1 MKQLWPIL
9 GVFVAVGI
17 EVFRGPPL
25 AVFVISIL
33 SIFLLVG
40 VLGIATEKLAG
51 KLGQTVGGLLN
62 ASMSNLAELIIGTVA
77 LVNGYATVAKA
88 SITGSILA
96 NLLLGLG
103 LAIVVGDLRHGNLR
117 FESAH
122 LRSSSSM
129 LMLCSFCF
137 IVPAVFN
144 LGTPDGTRDL
154 SLEMSL
160 VLLAVYFVNV
170 FGTIFSKSSG
180 ITSNGGESSDNE
192 EEKFEDEHPQESM
205 GQVIMVMIVAA
216 IGLGFASETMANALE
231 PTSELLGL
239 SETFSGLIFLGAV
252 GSLGEIISG
261 TRFARKGQSGLLLA
275 STMGTTIQTV
285 LVVAP
290 LLVII
295 GRLIG
300 QPMDLAFTSFEV
312 VSIVLAS
319 VITRELV
326 QDGKA
331 NWFEGVLLIAT
342 YIIIAIGYFHLP
354 N

>member
-9 GVFVAVGI
+9 GVILAVGI
-17 EVFRGPPL
+17 EVFHGPSIV
-25 AVFVISIL
+25 VFVISIL

-40 VLGIATEKLAG
+40 VLGVATEKLAG

-62 ASMSNLAELIIGTVA
+62 ASLSNLPELIIGTVA
-77 LVNGYATVAKA
+77 LVNGYSTVAKA

-103 LAIVVGDLRHGNLR
+103 LAIVVGDIRHGNLR

-170 FGTIFSKSSG
+170 FGTIFSKRKEG
-180 ITSNGGESSDNE
+180 HGLEDGEIR
-192 EEKFEDEHPQESM
+192 DEHPGESI
-205 GQVIMVMIVAA
+205 GQVTMVMLVAA

-231 PTSELLGL
+231 PTSDLLGL

-275 STMGTTIQTV
+275 STMGTTIQIV

-342 YIIIAIGYFHLP
+342 YLIIAIGYFHLP
-354 N
+354 D

>member
-9 GVFVAVGI
+9 GVILAVGI
-17 EVFRGPPL
+17 EVFHGPSIV
-25 AVFVISIL
+25 VFVISIL

-40 VLGIATEKLAG
+40 VLGVATEKLAG

-62 ASMSNLAELIIGTVA
+62 ASLSNLPELIIGTVA
-77 LVNGYATVAKA
+77 LVNGYSTVAKA

-103 LAIVVGDLRHGNLR
+103 LAIVVGDIRHGNLR

-137 IVPAVFN
+137 I
-144 LGTPDGTRDL
+144 
-154 SLEMSL
+154 
-160 VLLAVYFVNV
+160 YFVNV
-170 FGTIFSKSSG
+170 FGTIFSKRKEG
-180 ITSNGGESSDNE
+180 HGLEDGEIR
-192 EEKFEDEHPQESM
+192 DEHPGESI
-205 GQVIMVMIVAA
+205 GQVTMVMLVAA

-231 PTSELLGL
+231 PTSDLLGL

-275 STMGTTIQTV
+275 STMGTTIQIV

-354 N
+354 D

>member
-9 GVFVAVGI
+9 GVMLAVGI
-17 EVFRGPPL
+17 EVFHGPSIV
-25 AVFVISIL
+25 VFVISIL

-40 VLGIATEKLAG
+40 VLGVATEKLAG

-62 ASMSNLAELIIGTVA
+62 ASLSNLPELIIGTVA
-77 LVNGYATVAKA
+77 LVNGYSTVAKA

-103 LAIVVGDLRHGNLR
+103 LAIVVGDIRHGNLR

-170 FGTIFSKSSG
+170 FGTIFSKRKEG
-180 ITSNGGESSDNE
+180 HGLEDGEIR
-192 EEKFEDEHPQESM
+192 DEHPGESIV
-205 GQVIMVMIVAA
+205 QVSLVMLVAA

-275 STMGTTIQTV
+275 STMGTTIQIV

-295 GRLIG
+295 GRFIG

-354 N
+354 D

>member
-1 MKQLWPIL
+1 MKQLWPVLCVIL
-9 GVFVAVGI
+9 AVGI
-17 EVFRGPPL
+17 EVFHGPSIV
-25 AVFVISIL
+25 VFVISIL

-40 VLGIATEKLAG
+40 VLGVATEKLAG

-62 ASMSNLAELIIGTVA
+62 ASLSNLPELIIGTVA
-77 LVNGYATVAKA
+77 LVNGYSTVAKA

-103 LAIVVGDLRHGNLR
+103 LAIVVGDIRHGNLR

-170 FGTIFSKSSG
+170 FGTIFSKRKEG
-180 ITSNGGESSDNE
+180 HGLEDGEIR
-192 EEKFEDEHPQESM
+192 DEHPGESI
-205 GQVIMVMIVAA
+205 GQVTMVMLVAA

-231 PTSELLGL
+231 PTSDLLGL

-275 STMGTTIQTV
+275 STMGTTIQIV

-354 N
+354 D

>member
-9 GVFVAVGI
+9 GVMLAVGI
-17 EVFRGPPL
+17 EVFHGPSIV
-25 AVFVISIL
+25 VFVISIL

-40 VLGIATEKLAG
+40 VLGVATEKLAG

-62 ASMSNLAELIIGTVA
+62 ASLSNLPELIIGTVA
-77 LVNGYATVAKA
+77 LVNGYSTVAKA

-103 LAIVVGDLRHGNLR
+103 LAIVVGDIRHGNLR

-170 FGTIFSKSSG
+170 FGTIFSKRKEG
-180 ITSNGGESSDNE
+180 HGLEGGEIR
-192 EEKFEDEHPQESM
+192 DEHPGESIV
-205 GQVIMVMIVAA
+205 QVSLVMLIAA

-275 STMGTTIQTV
+275 STMGTTIQIV

-295 GRLIG
+295 GRFIG

-354 N
+354 D

>member
-9 GVFVAVGI
+9 GVMLAVGI
-17 EVFRGPPL
+17 EVFHGPSIV
-25 AVFVISIL
+25 VFVISIL

-40 VLGIATEKLAG
+40 VLGVATEKLAG

-62 ASMSNLAELIIGTVA
+62 ASLSNLPELIIGTVA
-77 LVNGYATVAKA
+77 LVNGYSTVAKA

-103 LAIVVGDLRHGNLR
+103 LAIVVGDIRHGNLR

-170 FGTIFSKSSG
+170 FGTIFSKRKEG
-180 ITSNGGESSDNE
+180 HGLEDGEIR
-192 EEKFEDEHPQESM
+192 DEHPGESIV
-205 GQVIMVMIVAA
+205 QVSLVMLVAA

-275 STMGTTIQTV
+275 STMGTTIQIV

-295 GRLIG
+295 GRFIG

-331 NWFEGVLLIAT
+331 NCFEGVLLIAT

-354 N
+354 D

>member
-9 GVFVAVGI
+9 GVILAVGI
-17 EVFRGPPL
+17 EVFHGPSIV
-25 AVFVISIL
+25 VFVISIL

-40 VLGIATEKLAG
+40 VLGVATEKLAG

-62 ASMSNLAELIIGTVA
+62 ASLSNLPELIIGTVA
-77 LVNGYATVAKA
+77 LVNGYSTVAKA

-103 LAIVVGDLRHGNLR
+103 LAIVVGDIRHGNLR

-170 FGTIFSKSSG
+170 FGTIFSKRKEG
-180 ITSNGGESSDNE
+180 HGLEDGEIR
-192 EEKFEDEHPQESM
+192 DEHPGESI
-205 GQVIMVMIVAA
+205 GQVTMVMLVAA

-231 PTSELLGL
+231 PTSDLLGL

-275 STMGTTIQTV
+275 STMGTTIQIV

-354 N
+354 D

>member
-9 GVFVAVGI
+9 GVMLAVGI
-17 EVFRGPPL
+17 EVFHGPSIV
-25 AVFVISIL
+25 VFVISIL

-40 VLGIATEKLAG
+40 VLGVATEKLAG

-62 ASMSNLAELIIGTVA
+62 ASLSNLPELIIGTVA
-77 LVNGYATVAKA
+77 LVNGYSTVAKA

-103 LAIVVGDLRHGNLR
+103 LAIVVGDIRHGNLR

-170 FGTIFSKSSG
+170 FGTIFSKRKEG
-180 ITSNGGESSDNE
+180 HGLEGGEIR
-192 EEKFEDEHPQESM
+192 DEHPGESIV
-205 GQVIMVMIVAA
+205 QVSLVMLVAA

-275 STMGTTIQTV
+275 STMGTTIQIV

-295 GRLIG
+295 GRFIG

-354 N
+354 D

>member
-9 GVFVAVGI
+9 GVMLAVGI
-17 EVFRGPPL
+17 EVFHGPSIV
-25 AVFVISIL
+25 VFVISIL

-40 VLGIATEKLAG
+40 VLGVATEKLAG

-62 ASMSNLAELIIGTVA
+62 ASLSNLPELIIGTVA
-77 LVNGYATVAKA
+77 LVNGYSTVAKA

-103 LAIVVGDLRHGNLR
+103 LAIVVGDIRHGNLR

-122 LRSSSSM
+122 LRTSSSM

-144 LGTPDGTRDL
+144 LGTPEGTRDL

-170 FGTIFSKSSG
+170 LGTIFSKRKEVQG
-180 ITSNGGESSDNE
+180 LEDGEFRDEYPGESIV
-192 EEKFEDEHPQESM
+192 
-205 GQVIMVMIVAA
+205 QVSLVMLVAA

-275 STMGTTIQTV
+275 STMGTTIQIV

-295 GRLIG
+295 GRFIG

-354 N
+354 D

>member
-25 AVFVISIL
+25 VVFVISIL

-170 FGTIFSKSSG
+170 FGTIFSKRKEG
-180 ITSNGGESSDNE
+180 HGLEDGEIR
-192 EEKFEDEHPQESM
+192 DEHPGESI
-205 GQVIMVMIVAA
+205 GQVTMVMLVAA

-231 PTSELLGL
+231 PTSDLLGL

-275 STMGTTIQTV
+275 STMGTTIQIV

-354 N
+354 D

>member
-9 GVFVAVGI
+9 GVILAVGI
-17 EVFRGPPL
+17 EVFHGPPIV
-25 AVFVISIL
+25 VFVISIL

-40 VLGIATEKLAG
+40 VLGVATEKLAG

-77 LVNGYATVAKA
+77 LVNGFSAVAKA

-103 LAIVVGDLRHGNLR
+103 LAIVVGDIRHGNLR
-117 FESAH
+117 FESAR

-170 FGTIFSKSSG
+170 FGTIFSKRAEA
-180 ITSNGGESSDNE
+180 NGLDEDVICDEHQGESISR
-192 EEKFEDEHPQESM
+192 
-205 GQVIMVMIVAA
+205 VVLVMIFAA

-231 PTSELLGL
+231 PTSDLLGL
-239 SETFSGLIFLGAV
+239 SESFSGLIFLGAV

-290 LLVII
+290 MLVII

-354 N
+354 D

>member
-1 MKQLWPIL
+1 LP
-9 GVFVAVGI
+9 
-17 EVFRGPPL
+17 
-25 AVFVISIL
+25 
-33 SIFLLVG
+33 
-40 VLGIATEKLAG
+40 
-51 KLGQTVGGLLN
+51 
-62 ASMSNLAELIIGTVA
+62 ELIIGTVA
-77 LVNGYATVAKA
+77 LVNGYSTVAKA

-103 LAIVVGDLRHGNLR
+103 LAIVVGDIRHGNLR

-170 FGTIFSKSSG
+170 FGTIFSKRKEG
-180 ITSNGGESSDNE
+180 HGLEDGEIR
-192 EEKFEDEHPQESM
+192 DEHPGESI
-205 GQVIMVMIVAA
+205 GQVTMVMLVAA

-231 PTSELLGL
+231 PTSDLLGL

-275 STMGTTIQTV
+275 STMGTTIQIV

-342 YIIIAIGYFHLP
+342 YLIIAIGYFHLP
-354 N
+354 D

>member
-1 MKQLWPIL
+1 LP
-9 GVFVAVGI
+9 
-17 EVFRGPPL
+17 
-25 AVFVISIL
+25 
-33 SIFLLVG
+33 
-40 VLGIATEKLAG
+40 
-51 KLGQTVGGLLN
+51 
-62 ASMSNLAELIIGTVA
+62 ELIIGTVA
-77 LVNGYATVAKA
+77 LVNGYSTVAKA

-103 LAIVVGDLRHGNLR
+103 LAIVVGDIRHGNLR

-170 FGTIFSKSSG
+170 FGTIFSKRKEG
-180 ITSNGGESSDNE
+180 HGLEDGEIR
-192 EEKFEDEHPQESM
+192 DEHPGESI
-205 GQVIMVMIVAA
+205 GQVTMVMLVAA

-231 PTSELLGL
+231 PTSDLLGL

-275 STMGTTIQTV
+275 STMGTTIQIV

-354 N
+354 D

>member
-9 GVFVAVGI
+9 GVILAVGI
-17 EVFRGPPL
+17 EVFHGPSIV
-25 AVFVISIL
+25 VFVISIL

-40 VLGIATEKLAG
+40 VLGVATEKLAG

-62 ASMSNLAELIIGTVA
+62 ASLSNLPELIIGTVA
-77 LVNGYATVAKA
+77 LVNGYSTVAKA

-103 LAIVVGDLRHGNLR
+103 LAIVVGDIRHGNLR

-170 FGTIFSKSSG
+170 FGTIFSKRKEG
-180 ITSNGGESSDNE
+180 HGLEDGEIR
-192 EEKFEDEHPQESM
+192 DEHPGESIV
-205 GQVIMVMIVAA
+205 QVSLVMLVAA

-275 STMGTTIQTV
+275 STMGTTIQIV

-295 GRLIG
+295 GRFIG

-354 N
+354 D

>member
-9 GVFVAVGI
+9 GVILAVGI
-17 EVFRGPPL
+17 EVFHGPSIV
-25 AVFVISIL
+25 VFVISIL

-40 VLGIATEKLAG
+40 VLGVATEKLAG

-62 ASMSNLAELIIGTVA
+62 ASLSNLPELIIGTVA
-77 LVNGYATVAKA
+77 LVNGYSTVAKA

-103 LAIVVGDLRHGNLR
+103 LAIVVGDIRHGNLR

-170 FGTIFSKSSG
+170 FGTIFSKRKEG
-180 ITSNGGESSDNE
+180 HGLEGGEIR
-192 EEKFEDEHPQESM
+192 DEHPGESIV
-205 GQVIMVMIVAA
+205 QVSLVMLVAA

-275 STMGTTIQTV
+275 STMGTTIQIV

-295 GRLIG
+295 GRFIG
-300 QPMDLAFTSFEV
+300 QPMDLALTSFEV

-354 N
+354 D

>member
-9 GVFVAVGI
+9 GVILAVGI
-17 EVFRGPPL
+17 EVFHGPSIV
-25 AVFVISIL
+25 VFVISIL

-40 VLGIATEKLAG
+40 VLGVATEKLAG

-62 ASMSNLAELIIGTVA
+62 ASLSNLPELIIGTVA
-77 LVNGYATVAKA
+77 LVNGYSTVAKA

-103 LAIVVGDLRHGNLR
+103 LAIVVGDIRHGNLR

-170 FGTIFSKSSG
+170 FGTIFSKRKEG
-180 ITSNGGESSDNE
+180 HELEGGEIR
-192 EEKFEDEHPQESM
+192 DEHPGESIV
-205 GQVIMVMIVAA
+205 QVSLVMLIAA

-275 STMGTTIQTV
+275 STMGTTIQIV

-312 VSIVLAS
+312 VSIVLAP

-354 N
+354 D

>member
-1 MKQLWPIL
+1 
-9 GVFVAVGI
+9 
-17 EVFRGPPL
+17 
-25 AVFVISIL
+25 
-33 SIFLLVG
+33 
-40 VLGIATEKLAG
+40 
-51 KLGQTVGGLLN
+51 
-62 ASMSNLAELIIGTVA
+62 
-77 LVNGYATVAKA
+77 
-88 SITGSILA
+88 
-96 NLLLGLG
+96 
-103 LAIVVGDLRHGNLR
+103 
-117 FESAH
+117 
-122 LRSSSSM
+122 
-129 LMLCSFCF
+129 
-137 IVPAVFN
+137 
-144 LGTPDGTRDL
+144 
-154 SLEMSL
+154 
-160 VLLAVYFVNV
+160 
-170 FGTIFSKSSG
+170 
-180 ITSNGGESSDNE
+180 
-192 EEKFEDEHPQESM
+192 M

-216 IGLGFASETMANALE
+216 LGLGFASETMANALE

-275 STMGTTIQTV
+275 STMGTTIQIV

-354 N
+354 D

>member
-9 GVFVAVGI
+9 GVILAVGI
-17 EVFRGPPL
+17 EVFHGPSIV
-25 AVFVISIL
+25 VFVISIL

-40 VLGIATEKLAG
+40 VLGVATEKLAG

-62 ASMSNLAELIIGTVA
+62 ASLSNLPELIIGTVA
-77 LVNGYATVAKA
+77 LVNGYSTVAKA

-103 LAIVVGDLRHGNLR
+103 LAIVVGDIRHGNLR

-170 FGTIFSKSSG
+170 FGTIFSKRKEG
-180 ITSNGGESSDNE
+180 HGLEGGEIR
-192 EEKFEDEHPQESM
+192 DEHPGESIV
-205 GQVIMVMIVAA
+205 QVSLVMLIAA

-275 STMGTTIQTV
+275 STMGTTIQIV

-354 N
+354 D

>member
-9 GVFVAVGI
+9 GVILAVGI
-17 EVFRGPPL
+17 EVFHGPSIV
-25 AVFVISIL
+25 VFVISIL

-40 VLGIATEKLAG
+40 VLGVATEKLAG

-62 ASMSNLAELIIGTVA
+62 ASMSNSAELIIGTVA
-77 LVNGYATVAKA
+77 LVNGFSAVAKA

-103 LAIVVGDLRHGNLR
+103 LAIVVGDIRHGNLR
-117 FESAH
+117 FESAR

-154 SLEMSL
+154 SFEMSL

-170 FGTIFSKSSG
+170 FGTIFSKRG
-180 ITSNGGESSDNE
+180 EANGLDEDVICDEHQGESISR
-192 EEKFEDEHPQESM
+192 
-205 GQVIMVMIVAA
+205 VVLVMIIAA

-231 PTSELLGL
+231 PTSDLLGL
-239 SETFSGLIFLGAV
+239 SESFSGLIFLGAV

-290 LLVII
+290 MLVII

-354 N
+354 D

>member
-103 LAIVVGDLRHGNLR
+103 LAIVVGDIRHGNLR

-170 FGTIFSKSSG
+170 FGTIFSKRKEVQG
-180 ITSNGGESSDNE
+180 LEDGEIR
-192 EEKFEDEHPQESM
+192 DEHPGESIV
-205 GQVIMVMIVAA
+205 QVSLVMLVAA

-275 STMGTTIQTV
+275 STMGTTIQIV

-295 GRLIG
+295 GRFIG

-354 N
+354 D